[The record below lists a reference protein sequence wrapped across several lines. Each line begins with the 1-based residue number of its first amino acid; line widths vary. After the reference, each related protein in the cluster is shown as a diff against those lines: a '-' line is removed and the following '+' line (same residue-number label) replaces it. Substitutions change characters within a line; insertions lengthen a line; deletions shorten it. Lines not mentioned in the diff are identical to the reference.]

1 VSPSSGLVGSSAA
14 PLQYISARDVA
25 KVEEAILP
33 LVPTSEAPWLCFV
46 LAAPHAMVY
55 SVATACLRRLADEAR
70 WSVSEVEPL
79 RPYRALLGAAAR
91 FSSSRLVADKAF
103 KVLRRCAT
111 MGSAET
117 HDARAD
123 AICRAGAL
131 AACSRAFAAHGES
144 KAVSDNVCGLLQ
156 GLAMGDAAR
165 KEAVCAHPGLLR
177 DIVAAVKMHNGL
189 ESAKSALWNAAVGSD
204 ERRALVVKAGG
215 AAALASRPAS
225 GERSGD

>member
-1 VSPSSGLVGSSAA
+1 M
-14 PLQYISARDVA
+14 A

-225 GERSGD
+225 GE